1 MKIFFLQ
8 CILKIKVIE
17 VDSFKSYNYDYRLLK
32 IYILKT
38 IYMLYIEKHNISR

>member
-1 MKIFFLQ
+1 MKNFFAMYT
-8 CILKIKVIE
+8 KIKVIE

-38 IYMLYIEKHNISR
+38 IYIYIEKHNISR